1 MPRDLEKFRG
11 DGAVGGGEQYGDIN
25 PDQRPAHLDEFH
37 QAVTVKAELL
47 AMLNGHVA
55 DCPMKSRIDI
65 VEDYIIAQKTKA
77 VDGKNWMDRL
87 WPLIWSAL
95 GVVAYLVGSP
105 CMLRKC

>member
-1 MPRDLEKFRG
+1 MKQPFGTRAKQFTGDLAFG
-11 DGAVGGGEQYGDIN
+11 
-25 PDQRPAHLDEFH
+25 

-55 DCPMKSRIDI
+55 DCPMKSRMDI
-65 VEDYIIAQKTKA
+65 VEDYIIVQKTKA

-95 GVVAYLVGSP
+95 GVVAYLVASP
-105 CMLRKC
+105 SMLRKC